1 MTKKQKKNLIRILVS
16 LALLI
21 LLHFVNPQ
29 NPYLRFALY
38 MIPYLIVGYDILR
51 KALLSIKNRE
61 HFDENF
67 LMAIATIGAIA
78 LQEYHEGVEV
88 MLFYQI
94 GEWFQSYAVGKSR
107 KNIAALMDIRPEYAN
122 LETENGIEEVDP
134 EEVEIGS
141 TIVVKVGEKIPLD
154 GEVIEGSTTLNTS
167 ALTGESKPREVSVGD
182 PIISGCINM
191 TSPIKVKTSKLYED
205 STVAKVLDLI
215 ENATSNKSRSEDFIT
230 KFARYYTPAVC
241 YSALALA
248 FLPPLFIKIFTG
260 QWQFS
265 TWIFRALTFLVIS
278 CPCALVISIPLSFF
292 AGIGGASK
300 AGVLIKG
307 SNYLEALSKTRIV
320 AFDKTGTVTLGVF
333 EVTTI
338 HNSGFTKEEL
348 LEYAAYAEALSN
360 HPIGKSIVKE
370 YKKEIDRKRIG
381 SIKEIAGKGIE
392 ALIDDKHVLVGN
404 DKLMEDHDI
413 KAEECH
419 DGGTIVHI
427 AVDGSYKGH
436 IHIGD
441 KIKKNA
447 KEAIADLKRNGVR
460 KTIMLTGDDEKIAES
475 VAKTL
480 NIDEVHSELLPQD
493 KVDIV
498 SKLKEEKQE
507 NETLVF
513 VGDGINDAPVI
524 TIADV
529 GIAMGSLGSDAAI
542 EAADIVLMDDDP
554 AKIAKAIKIARKC
567 MTIVYENIVFAIAVK
582 VITLILSAFGLAQMW
597 MAIFADVG
605 VMVIAVINAIRAL
618 GVKDL

>member
-265 TWIFRALTFLVIS
+265 TWIFRALTFLVIFIYLTKYKKVS
-278 CPCALVISIPLSFF
+278 GSYLFLLFMHDNSNSIEPSSVYFAALVSRLVITSFTLELSPCNM
-292 AGIGGASK
+292 A
-300 AGVLIKG
+300 
-307 SNYLEALSKTRIV
+307 
-320 AFDKTGTVTLGVF
+320 
-333 EVTTI
+333 
-338 HNSGFTKEEL
+338 
-348 LEYAAYAEALSN
+348 
-360 HPIGKSIVKE
+360 GKS
-370 YKKEIDRKRIG
+370 
-381 SIKEIAGKGIE
+381 
-392 ALIDDKHVLVGN
+392 
-404 DKLMEDHDI
+404 
-413 KAEECH
+413 
-419 DGGTIVHI
+419 
-427 AVDGSYKGH
+427 
-436 IHIGD
+436 
-441 KIKKNA
+441 
-447 KEAIADLKRNGVR
+447 
-460 KTIMLTGDDEKIAES
+460 
-475 VAKTL
+475 
-480 NIDEVHSELLPQD
+480 
-493 KVDIV
+493 
-498 SKLKEEKQE
+498 
-507 NETLVF
+507 
-513 VGDGINDAPVI
+513 
-524 TIADV
+524 
-529 GIAMGSLGSDAAI
+529 LG
-542 EAADIVLMDDDP
+542 
-554 AKIAKAIKIARKC
+554 
-567 MTIVYENIVFAIAVK
+567 
-582 VITLILSAFGLAQMW
+582 
-597 MAIFADVG
+597 
-605 VMVIAVINAIRAL
+605 
-618 GVKDL
+618 